1 MDLLQGIQA
10 QTDGLTKKQ
19 RAIADFLL
27 ENPEAVCYISLKE
40 LSRRT
45 GASEVSILRLCRA
58 LGYDGYAALRDAFRA
73 RTERLSRGDLAPA
86 FPEGATCGEDE
97 KLLLLNGIFLSEQ
110 TGMNRF
116 LTAVRPELLFKTA
129 RGLIDAED
137 VLIFGHD
144 VSKILAEYFS
154 YRLSFLHIKATP
166 VALGDNDAVQNV
178 LARLKK
184 TDHVVLFS
192 FPPYHMPI
200 RGVAKY
206 AEFRAAPVTVITDST
221 ESPAVTEESTNLLCD
236 TSTRFFY
243 NSHTLPVTLINLIA
257 SCIAIEMGPRFDEI
271 LAEEQSVNRF
281 ISDILE

>member
-1 MDLLQGIQA
+1 MDVLQGIGA
-10 QTDGLTKKQ
+10 RRGALTKKQ
-19 RAIADFLL
+19 REIVDFLL

-45 GASEVSILRLCRA
+45 DVSEVSVLRLCRA
-58 LGYDGYAALRDAFRA
+58 LGYDGYAALREAFRA
-73 RTERLSRGDLAPA
+73 HTERLSRGGASPA
-86 FPEGATCGEDE
+86 LFEGEAQGGHERHQ
-97 KLLLLNGIFLSEQ
+97 LLNGIFLNEQ
-110 TGMNRF
+110 AGMNRF
-116 LTAVRPELLFKTA
+116 LTGMNPELLFKAA
-129 RGLIDAED
+129 RELMNAED
-137 VLIFGHD
+137 VMIFGHD

-154 YRLSFLHIKATP
+154 YRLSFLHIKSTP

-200 RGVAKY
+200 RGVAKF
-206 AEFRAAPVTVITDST
+206 AQFRGTPVTVIADST
-221 ESPAVTEESTNLLCD
+221 DSPAVTEESINLLCD

-243 NSHTLPVTLINLIA
+243 NSHTLPVTLINLLA

-271 LAEEQSVNRF
+271 LAEERSVNRF

>member
-1 MDLLQGIQA
+1 MDFLQGI
-10 QTDGLTKKQ
+10 DSRRSELTKKQ
-19 RAIADFLL
+19 NEIVDFLL
-27 ENPEAVCYISLKE
+27 GNPEAVCYISLKE

-45 GASEVSILRLCRA
+45 GTSEVSVLRLCRA
-58 LGYDGYAALRDAFRA
+58 LGYDGYAALREAFRA
-73 RTERLSRGDLAPA
+73 YTERLSRGSTAPA
-86 FPEGATCGEDE
+86 FLEGGAQGSDE
-97 KLLLLNGIFLSEQ
+97 KLQLLNSIFLGEQ
-110 TGMNRF
+110 SAMQRF
-116 LTAVRPELLFKTA
+116 LSSVNPDALFQSAK
-129 RGLIDAED
+129 GLMNAED
-137 VLIFGHD
+137 VMIFGHD

-154 YRLSFLHIKATP
+154 YRLSFLHIKSTP

-206 AEFRAAPVTVITDST
+206 AQFRGTPVTVITDSLQ
-221 ESPAVTEESTNLLCD
+221 SPAVTEESINLICD

-243 NSHTLPVTLINLIA
+243 NSHTLPVTLINLLA
-257 SCIAIEMGPRFDEI
+257 SCVAIELGPHFDEI

>member
-1 MDLLQGIQA
+1 MDLLQDIQA

-73 RTERLSRGDLAPA
+73 RTERLSRGVLAPA
-86 FPEGATCGEDE
+86 FPEGATRGEDE
-97 KLLLLNGIFLSEQ
+97 KLQLLNGIFLSEQ

-116 LTAVRPELLFKTA
+116 LTAVRPELLLKTA
-129 RGLIDAED
+129 RRLIDAED
-137 VLIFGHD
+137 VLVFGHD

-184 TDHVVLFS
+184 NDHVVLFS

-206 AEFRAAPVTVITDST
+206 AEFRAAPVTVITDSA